1 MFDLFGRNR
10 KSLKE
15 MMDELDEMLGSVDR
29 EFSSISHEKSEIKEG
44 SDENGEW
51 KTETYTS
58 PNGMFKYV
66 ITTTSYGGPKTKS
79 PKESNEL
86 TSLRREL
93 ESAIE
98 TQEFEKA
105 CELRDKIQKI
115 ESNRDKIAEL
125 QSQLD
130 KSIKEQNF
138 EESIKLRDKINKMKS

>member
-1 MFDLFGRNR
+1 
-10 KSLKE
+10 

-125 QSQLD
+125 QSQLE